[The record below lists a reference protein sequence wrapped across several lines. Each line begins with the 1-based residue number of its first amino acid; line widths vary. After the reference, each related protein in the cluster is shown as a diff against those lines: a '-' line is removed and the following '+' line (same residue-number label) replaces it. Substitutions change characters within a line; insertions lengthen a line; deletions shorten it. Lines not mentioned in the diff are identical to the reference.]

1 MRILVIEDEETLA
14 RLIESRLKRENHDV
28 DVALDGDT
36 GLMEALRGIYDL
48 IILDVMLPGTS
59 GFDILSALKKQRIS
73 SKVIMLT
80 ARGALEDRLHG
91 LKAGADDYVT
101 KPFHLEELAARVSVQ
116 LRREEEG
123 RRTAGDLELADQ
135 SNLLVCRT
143 TGKSIELSAK
153 ELAVMDYLLSH
164 PQQILSRDQILDPGL
179 GTGFRCNGQQS
190 GGIPFLPAAETPC
203 HRICG
208 GHQGCPGTGVPAG
221 DRKCVN

>member
-1 MRILVIEDEETLA
+1 MGDSILIVDDEQEIADLVEVYLRNENYRVLKFYNATDALQCVKAEKISLA
-14 RLIESRLKRENHDV
+14 
-28 DVALDGDT
+28 
-36 GLMEALRGIYDL
+36 
-48 IILDVMLPGTS
+48 ILDVMLPGTS

-91 LKAGADDYVT
+91 LKARADDYVT

-164 PQQILSRDQILDPGL
+164 PQQILSRDQILDRVWGLDSDVTANNLEAYLSFLRRKLQAIGSAAAIKAVRGL
-179 GTGFRCNGQQS
+179 GYRLETGN
-190 GGIPFLPAAETPC
+190 A
-203 HRICG
+203 
-208 GHQGCPGTGVPAG
+208 
-221 DRKCVN
+221 

>member
-135 SNLLVCRT
+135 SNLLVCHT

-164 PQQILSRDQILDPGL
+164 PQQILSRDQILDRVWGLDSDVTANNLEAYLSFLRRKLHAIGSAAAIKAVRGL
-179 GTGFRCNGQQS
+179 GYRLETGN
-190 GGIPFLPAAETPC
+190 A
-203 HRICG
+203 
-208 GHQGCPGTGVPAG
+208 
-221 DRKCVN
+221 

>member
-164 PQQILSRDQILDPGL
+164 PQQILSRDQILDRVWGLDSDVTANNLEAYLSFLRRKLQAIGSAAAIKAVRGL
-179 GTGFRCNGQQS
+179 GYRLETGN
-190 GGIPFLPAAETPC
+190 A
-203 HRICG
+203 
-208 GHQGCPGTGVPAG
+208 
-221 DRKCVN
+221 

>member
-14 RLIESRLKRENHDV
+14 RLIESRLKRENYDV

-153 ELAVMDYLLSH
+153 
-164 PQQILSRDQILDPGL
+164 
-179 GTGFRCNGQQS
+179 
-190 GGIPFLPAAETPC
+190 
-203 HRICG
+203 
-208 GHQGCPGTGVPAG
+208 
-221 DRKCVN
+221 

>member
-14 RLIESRLKRENHDV
+14 RLIESRLKRENYDV

-101 KPFHLEELAARVSVQ
+101 KPFHLEELVARVSVQ

-164 PQQILSRDQILDPGL
+164 PQQILSRDQILDRVWGLDSDVTANNLEAYLSFLRRKLQAIGSAAAIKAVRGL
-179 GTGFRCNGQQS
+179 GYRLETGN
-190 GGIPFLPAAETPC
+190 A
-203 HRICG
+203 
-208 GHQGCPGTGVPAG
+208 
-221 DRKCVN
+221 

>member
-14 RLIESRLKRENHDV
+14 RLIESRLKRENYDV

-123 RRTAGDLELADQ
+123 RRTAGDLELANQ

-164 PQQILSRDQILDPGL
+164 PQQILSRDQILDRVWGLDSDVTANNLEAYLSFLRRKLQAIGSAAAIKAVRGL
-179 GTGFRCNGQQS
+179 GYRLETGN
-190 GGIPFLPAAETPC
+190 A
-203 HRICG
+203 
-208 GHQGCPGTGVPAG
+208 
-221 DRKCVN
+221 

>member
-14 RLIESRLKRENHDV
+14 RLIESRLKRENYDV

-164 PQQILSRDQILDPGL
+164 PQQILSRDQILDRVWGLDSDVTANNLEAYLSFLRRKLQAIGSAAAIKAVRGL
-179 GTGFRCNGQQS
+179 GYRLETGN
-190 GGIPFLPAAETPC
+190 A
-203 HRICG
+203 
-208 GHQGCPGTGVPAG
+208 
-221 DRKCVN
+221 

>member
-14 RLIESRLKRENHDV
+14 RLIESRLKRENYDV

-73 SKVIMLT
+73 SKVIMLP

-164 PQQILSRDQILDPGL
+164 PQQILSRDRILDRVWGLDSDVTANNLEAYLSFLRRKLQAIGSAAAIKAVRGL
-179 GTGFRCNGQQS
+179 GYRLETGN
-190 GGIPFLPAAETPC
+190 A
-203 HRICG
+203 
-208 GHQGCPGTGVPAG
+208 
-221 DRKCVN
+221 

>member
-1 MRILVIEDEETLA
+1 MRILVIEDEETVA
-14 RLIESRLKRENHDV
+14 RLIESRLKRENYDV

-59 GFDILSALKKQRIS
+59 GFDILSVLKKQRIS

-164 PQQILSRDQILDPGL
+164 PQQILSRDQILDRVWGLDSDVTANNLEAYLSFLRRKLHAIGSAAAIKAVRGL
-179 GTGFRCNGQQS
+179 GYRLETGN
-190 GGIPFLPAAETPC
+190 A
-203 HRICG
+203 
-208 GHQGCPGTGVPAG
+208 
-221 DRKCVN
+221 

>member
-14 RLIESRLKRENHDV
+14 RLIESRLKRENHGV

-116 LRREEEG
+116 LRREEKG

-164 PQQILSRDQILDPGL
+164 PQQILSRDQILDRVWGLDSDVTANNLEAYLSFLRRKLHAIGSAAAIKAVRGL
-179 GTGFRCNGQQS
+179 GYRLETGN
-190 GGIPFLPAAETPC
+190 A
-203 HRICG
+203 
-208 GHQGCPGTGVPAG
+208 
-221 DRKCVN
+221 

>member
-14 RLIESRLKRENHDV
+14 RLIESRLKRENYDV

-123 RRTAGDLELADQ
+123 RRTAGDLELADR

-164 PQQILSRDQILDPGL
+164 PQQILSRDQILDRVWGL
-179 GTGFRCNGQQS
+179 DSDVTANNLEAYLSFLRRKLQAIGSAAAIKAFRGMGYRLETGN
-190 GGIPFLPAAETPC
+190 A
-203 HRICG
+203 
-208 GHQGCPGTGVPAG
+208 
-221 DRKCVN
+221 

>member
-164 PQQILSRDQILDPGL
+164 PQQILSRDQILDRVWGLDSDVTANNLEAYLSFLRRKLHAIGSAAAIKAVRGL
-179 GTGFRCNGQQS
+179 GYRLETGN
-190 GGIPFLPAAETPC
+190 A
-203 HRICG
+203 
-208 GHQGCPGTGVPAG
+208 
-221 DRKCVN
+221 

>member
-101 KPFHLEELAARVSVQ
+101 KPFHLEDLAARVSVQ

-164 PQQILSRDQILDPGL
+164 PQQILSRDQILDRVWGLDSDVTANNLEAYLSFLRRKLHAIGSAAAIKAVRGL
-179 GTGFRCNGQQS
+179 GYRLETGN
-190 GGIPFLPAAETPC
+190 A
-203 HRICG
+203 
-208 GHQGCPGTGVPAG
+208 
-221 DRKCVN
+221 

>member
-14 RLIESRLKRENHDV
+14 RLIESRLKRENYDV

-101 KPFHLEELAARVSVQ
+101 KPFHLEQLAARVSVQ

-164 PQQILSRDQILDPGL
+164 PQQILSRDQILDRVWGLDSDVTANNLEAYLSFLRRKLQAIGSAAAIKAVRGL
-179 GTGFRCNGQQS
+179 GYRLETGN
-190 GGIPFLPAAETPC
+190 A
-203 HRICG
+203 
-208 GHQGCPGTGVPAG
+208 
-221 DRKCVN
+221 

>member
-14 RLIESRLKRENHDV
+14 RLIESRLKRENYDV

-164 PQQILSRDQILDPGL
+164 PQQILSRDQILDRVWGLDSDVTANNLEAYLSFLRRKLQAIGSAAVIKAVRGL
-179 GTGFRCNGQQS
+179 GYRLETGN
-190 GGIPFLPAAETPC
+190 A
-203 HRICG
+203 
-208 GHQGCPGTGVPAG
+208 
-221 DRKCVN
+221 

>member
-14 RLIESRLKRENHDV
+14 RLIESRLKRENYDV
-28 DVALDGDT
+28 DVALAGDT

-164 PQQILSRDQILDPGL
+164 PQQILSRDQILDRVWGLDSDVTANNLEAYLSFLRRKLQAIGSAAAIKAVRGL
-179 GTGFRCNGQQS
+179 GYRLETGN
-190 GGIPFLPAAETPC
+190 A
-203 HRICG
+203 
-208 GHQGCPGTGVPAG
+208 
-221 DRKCVN
+221 

>member
-143 TGKSIELSAK
+143 TEKSIELSAK

-164 PQQILSRDQILDPGL
+164 PQQILSRDQILDRVWGLDSDVTANNLEAYLSFLRRKLHAIGSAAAIKAVRGL
-179 GTGFRCNGQQS
+179 GYRLETGN
-190 GGIPFLPAAETPC
+190 A
-203 HRICG
+203 
-208 GHQGCPGTGVPAG
+208 
-221 DRKCVN
+221 

>member
-1 MRILVIEDEETLA
+1 M
-14 RLIESRLKRENHDV
+14 
-28 DVALDGDT
+28 
-36 GLMEALRGIYDL
+36 
-48 IILDVMLPGTS
+48 
-59 GFDILSALKKQRIS
+59 
-73 SKVIMLT
+73 IMLT

-164 PQQILSRDQILDPGL
+164 PQQILSRDQILDRVWGLDSDVTANNLEAYLSFLRRKLQAIGSAAAIKAVRGL
-179 GTGFRCNGQQS
+179 GYRLETGN
-190 GGIPFLPAAETPC
+190 A
-203 HRICG
+203 
-208 GHQGCPGTGVPAG
+208 
-221 DRKCVN
+221 

>member
-14 RLIESRLKRENHDV
+14 RLIESRLKRENHGV

-143 TGKSIELSAK
+143 TGKSIKLSAK

-164 PQQILSRDQILDPGL
+164 PQQILSRDQILDRVWGLDSDVTANNLEAYLSFLRRKLHAIGSAAAIKAVRGL
-179 GTGFRCNGQQS
+179 GYRLETGN
-190 GGIPFLPAAETPC
+190 A
-203 HRICG
+203 
-208 GHQGCPGTGVPAG
+208 
-221 DRKCVN
+221 

>member
-14 RLIESRLKRENHDV
+14 RLIESRLKRENHGV

-164 PQQILSRDQILDPGL
+164 PQQILSRDQILDRVWGLDSDVTANNLEAYLSFLRRKLQAIGSAAAIKAVRGL
-179 GTGFRCNGQQS
+179 GYRLETGN
-190 GGIPFLPAAETPC
+190 A
-203 HRICG
+203 
-208 GHQGCPGTGVPAG
+208 
-221 DRKCVN
+221 

>member
-14 RLIESRLKRENHDV
+14 RLIESRLKRENHGV

-164 PQQILSRDQILDPGL
+164 PQQILSRDQILDRVWGLDSDVTANNLEAYLSFLRRKLHAIGSAAAIKAVRGL
-179 GTGFRCNGQQS
+179 GYRLETGN
-190 GGIPFLPAAETPC
+190 T
-203 HRICG
+203 
-208 GHQGCPGTGVPAG
+208 
-221 DRKCVN
+221 

>member
-14 RLIESRLKRENHDV
+14 RLIESRLKRENYDV

-59 GFDILSALKKQRIS
+59 GFDILSVLKKQRIS

-164 PQQILSRDQILDPGL
+164 PQQILSRDQILDRVWGLDSDVTANNLEAYLSFLRRKLHAIGSAAAIKAVRGL
-179 GTGFRCNGQQS
+179 GYRLETGN
-190 GGIPFLPAAETPC
+190 A
-203 HRICG
+203 
-208 GHQGCPGTGVPAG
+208 
-221 DRKCVN
+221 

>member
-14 RLIESRLKRENHDV
+14 RLIESRLKRENYDV

-59 GFDILSALKKQRIS
+59 GFDILSALKMRRIS

-164 PQQILSRDQILDPGL
+164 PQQILSRDQILDRVWGLDSDVTANNLEAYLSFLRRKLQAIGSAAAIKAVRGL
-179 GTGFRCNGQQS
+179 GYRLETGN
-190 GGIPFLPAAETPC
+190 A
-203 HRICG
+203 
-208 GHQGCPGTGVPAG
+208 
-221 DRKCVN
+221 

>member
-14 RLIESRLKRENHDV
+14 RLIESRLKRENNGV

-164 PQQILSRDQILDPGL
+164 PQQILSRDQILDRVWGLDSDVTANNLEAYLSFLRRKLHAIGSAAAIKAVRGL
-179 GTGFRCNGQQS
+179 GYRLETGN
-190 GGIPFLPAAETPC
+190 A
-203 HRICG
+203 
-208 GHQGCPGTGVPAG
+208 
-221 DRKCVN
+221 

>member
-14 RLIESRLKRENHDV
+14 RLIESRLKRENYDV

-91 LKAGADDYVT
+91 LRAGADDYVT

-164 PQQILSRDQILDPGL
+164 PQQVLSRDQILDRVWGLDSDVTANNLEAYLSFLRRKLQAIGSAAAIKAVRGL
-179 GTGFRCNGQQS
+179 GYRLETGN
-190 GGIPFLPAAETPC
+190 A
-203 HRICG
+203 
-208 GHQGCPGTGVPAG
+208 
-221 DRKCVN
+221 

>member
-14 RLIESRLKRENHDV
+14 LLIESRLKRENHDV

-164 PQQILSRDQILDPGL
+164 PQQILSRDQILDRVWGLDSDVTANNLEAYLSFLRRKLQAIGSAAAIKAVRGL
-179 GTGFRCNGQQS
+179 GYRLETGN
-190 GGIPFLPAAETPC
+190 A
-203 HRICG
+203 
-208 GHQGCPGTGVPAG
+208 
-221 DRKCVN
+221 

>member
-164 PQQILSRDQILDPGL
+164 PQQILSRDQILDRVWGPDSDVTANNLEAYLSFLRRKLHAIGSAAAIKAVRGL
-179 GTGFRCNGQQS
+179 GYRLETGN
-190 GGIPFLPAAETPC
+190 A
-203 HRICG
+203 
-208 GHQGCPGTGVPAG
+208 
-221 DRKCVN
+221 

>member
-101 KPFHLEELAARVSVQ
+101 IPFHLEELAARVSVQ

-164 PQQILSRDQILDPGL
+164 PQQILSRDQILDRVWGLDSDVTANNLEAYLSFLRRKLHAIGSAAAIKAVRGL
-179 GTGFRCNGQQS
+179 GYRLETGN
-190 GGIPFLPAAETPC
+190 A
-203 HRICG
+203 
-208 GHQGCPGTGVPAG
+208 
-221 DRKCVN
+221 

>member
-14 RLIESRLKRENHDV
+14 RLIESRLKRENHGV

-164 PQQILSRDQILDPGL
+164 P
-179 GTGFRCNGQQS
+179 
-190 GGIPFLPAAETPC
+190 
-203 HRICG
+203 
-208 GHQGCPGTGVPAG
+208 
-221 DRKCVN
+221 DRKSVV

>member
-14 RLIESRLKRENHDV
+14 RLIESRLKRENYDV

-164 PQQILSRDQILDPGL
+164 PQQILSRDQILDRVWGLDSDVTANNLVAYLSFLRRKLQAIGSAAAIKAVRGL
-179 GTGFRCNGQQS
+179 GYRLETGN
-190 GGIPFLPAAETPC
+190 A
-203 HRICG
+203 
-208 GHQGCPGTGVPAG
+208 
-221 DRKCVN
+221 

>member
-14 RLIESRLKRENHDV
+14 RLIESRLKRENYDV

-164 PQQILSRDQILDPGL
+164 PQQILSRDQILDRVWGLDSDVTANNLEAYLSFLRRKLQAIGSVAAIKAVRGL
-179 GTGFRCNGQQS
+179 GYRLETGN
-190 GGIPFLPAAETPC
+190 A
-203 HRICG
+203 
-208 GHQGCPGTGVPAG
+208 
-221 DRKCVN
+221 

>member
-164 PQQILSRDQILDPGL
+164 PQQILSRDQILDRVWGLDSDVTANNLEAYLSFLRRKLQAIGSVAAIKAVRGL
-179 GTGFRCNGQQS
+179 GYRLETGN
-190 GGIPFLPAAETPC
+190 A
-203 HRICG
+203 
-208 GHQGCPGTGVPAG
+208 
-221 DRKCVN
+221 

>member
-14 RLIESRLKRENHDV
+14 RLIESRLKRENYDV

-143 TGKSIELSAK
+143 TEKSIELSAK

-164 PQQILSRDQILDPGL
+164 PQQILSRDQILDRVWGLDSDVTANNLEAYLSFLRRKLQAIGSAAAIKAVRGL
-179 GTGFRCNGQQS
+179 GYRLETGN
-190 GGIPFLPAAETPC
+190 A
-203 HRICG
+203 
-208 GHQGCPGTGVPAG
+208 
-221 DRKCVN
+221 

>member
-14 RLIESRLKRENHDV
+14 RLIESRLKRENYDV

-48 IILDVMLPGTS
+48 IILDVMLSGTS

-164 PQQILSRDQILDPGL
+164 PQQILSRDQILDRVWGLDSDVTANNLEAYLSFLRRKLHAIGSAAAIKAVRGL
-179 GTGFRCNGQQS
+179 GYRLETGN
-190 GGIPFLPAAETPC
+190 A
-203 HRICG
+203 
-208 GHQGCPGTGVPAG
+208 
-221 DRKCVN
+221 

>member
-14 RLIESRLKRENHDV
+14 RLIESRLKRENYDV

-164 PQQILSRDQILDPGL
+164 PQQILSRDQILDRVWGMDSDVTANNLEAYLSFLRRKLHAIGSAAAIKAVRGL
-179 GTGFRCNGQQS
+179 GYRLETGN
-190 GGIPFLPAAETPC
+190 A
-203 HRICG
+203 
-208 GHQGCPGTGVPAG
+208 
-221 DRKCVN
+221 

>member
-14 RLIESRLKRENHDV
+14 RLIESRLKRENYDV

-164 PQQILSRDQILDPGL
+164 PQQILSRDRILDRVWGLDSDVTANNLEAYLSFLRRKLQAIGSAAAIKAVRGL
-179 GTGFRCNGQQS
+179 GYRLETGN
-190 GGIPFLPAAETPC
+190 A
-203 HRICG
+203 
-208 GHQGCPGTGVPAG
+208 
-221 DRKCVN
+221 